1 VSPNVSP
8 IMPQTSLT
16 SRMTQIQIVP
26 VGHVDRDILEF
37 LSTSLGET
45 IGAHCIVSPQR
56 IDPGDAFNAER
67 RQYNST
73 QILSRLLENGDGAG
87 GKLLGVADVDLF
99 IPVLTFVFG
108 EAQLENRAA
117 VMSVHRL
124 RQQFYGLPAN
134 ERLFY
139 ERCEK
144 EAVHELGHAFGLV
157 HCRNFE
163 CVMHFSN
170 SIDQVDLKTSEF
182 CEGCGELLL
191 SKRACAR

>member
-1 VSPNVSP
+1 
-8 IMPQTSLT
+8 
-16 SRMTQIQIVP
+16 MTEIQIVP
-26 VGHVDRDILEF
+26 VGIVDRDILEF
-37 LSTSLGET
+37 LSTALGET
-45 IGAHCIVSPQR
+45 IGAKCVVSPGAV
-56 IDPGDAFNAER
+56 DPTDAFNAAR

-73 QILSRLLENGDGAG
+73 QILSKLLENEGANG

-117 VMSVHRL
+117 LMSVHRL
-124 RQQFYGLPAN
+124 RQQFYGLPAD

-157 HCRNFE
+157 HCKNFE

-170 SIDQVDLKTSEF
+170 SIEQVDLKTNSL
-182 CEGCGELLL
+182 CRSCIELLL
-191 SKRACAR
+191 RKQGLTR

>member
-1 VSPNVSP
+1 
-8 IMPQTSLT
+8 
-16 SRMTQIQIVP
+16 MTEIQIVP
-26 VGHVDRDILEF
+26 VGSVDQDILEF
-37 LSTSLGET
+37 LADTLGET
-45 IGAHCIVSPQR
+45 IDARCVVSSR
-56 IDPGDAFNAER
+56 AVDPTGAFNAAR

-73 QILSRLLENGDGAG
+73 QILSKLLERVNSNA

-108 EAQLENRAA
+108 EAQLKNRAA
-117 VMSVHRL
+117 LMSVHRL
-124 RQQFYGLPAN
+124 RQQFYGLPAD

-157 HCRNFE
+157 HCKNFE

-170 SIDQVDLKTSEF
+170 SIEQVDLKTSMLCQNCLESSQMKQ
-182 CEGCGELLL
+182 EPT
-191 SKRACAR
+191 R

>member
-1 VSPNVSP
+1 MAE
-8 IMPQTSLT
+8 IH
-16 SRMTQIQIVP
+16 IVP
-26 VGHVDRDILEF
+26 VGSVDRDILEF
-37 LSTSLGET
+37 LSTALGET
-45 IGAHCIVSPQR
+45 IGAKCVVSGGS
-56 IDPGDAFNAER
+56 IDPAGAFSPAR

-73 QILSRLLENGDGAG
+73 QLLSKLLDSDRANG

-117 VMSVHRL
+117 LMSVHRL
-124 RQQFYGLPAN
+124 RQEFYGLPAD

-157 HCRNFE
+157 HCKRFE

-170 SIDQVDLKTSEF
+170 SIEQVDMKKNLF
-182 CEGCGELLL
+182 CRNCTEQLLVKQGPVL
-191 SKRACAR
+191 LAG

>member
-1 VSPNVSP
+1 
-8 IMPQTSLT
+8 
-16 SRMTQIQIVP
+16 MTEIQIVR
-26 VGHVDRDILEF
+26 VGSIDPDILEF
-37 LSTSLGET
+37 LSTTLGEI
-45 IGAHCIVSPQR
+45 IGAECTISPGAV
-56 IDPGDAFNAER
+56 DPADAFNAAR

-73 QILSRLLENGDGAG
+73 RILAKLLEGSSANG

-117 VMSVHRL
+117 LMSVHRL
-124 RQQFYGLPAN
+124 RQQFYGLPGN

-157 HCRNFE
+157 HCKDFE

-170 SIDQVDLKTSEF
+170 SIEQIDLKSNSFAECVSIDF
-182 CEGCGELLL
+182 
-191 SKRACAR
+191 